1 MSSQYPTNVVG
12 NHPDKAR
19 RSPRFPMQTL
29 TPVNIRTHTRTRPR
43 LDDAELDRL
52 NRRFE
57 SARPVEIIGW
67 AHDQFGRRLALTASF
82 ADTTL
87 IDLATSVAPDVEVIF
102 LDTGFHFAETLNAV
116 RRAMERY
123 SLNLT
128 VLRPPADADDVWAH
142 GSDGCCQARKVAPLD
157 RYLAG
162 HVDAWLSGVRRADS
176 ADRHDAP
183 IVSIDRRG
191 LVKINPMANMTDDE
205 YDAYIVEH
213 DVVVNTLQYDGY
225 ASIGCW
231 PCTEPSTDG
240 RSGRWGGAK
249 SECGL
254 HL

>member
-1 MSSQYPTNVVG
+1 VSTTTSI
-12 NHPDKAR
+12 DLE
-19 RSPRFPMQTL
+19 L
-29 TPVNIRTHTRTRPR
+29 TSVR
-43 LDDAELDRL
+43 LEGA
-52 NRRFE
+52 
-57 SARPVEIIGW
+57 SAASIVEW
-67 AHDQFGRRLALTASF
+67 AIETYGRRLSLTASM
-82 ADTTL
+82 ADTVL
-87 IDLATSVAPDVEVIF
+87 IDLATKIDPDIEVVF
-102 LDTGFHFAETLNAV
+102 LDTGFHFAETLNTV

-142 GSDGCCQARKVAPLD
+142 GSDGCCQARKVDPLD
-157 RYLAG
+157 RYLTG
-162 HVDAWLSGVRRADS
+162 HVDAWLSGVRRVDS
-176 ADRHDAP
+176 PDRSDAA

-191 LVKINPMANMTDDE
+191 LVKVNPMANMTDDE
-205 YDAYIVEH
+205 YDAYVVEH
-213 DVVVNTLQYDGY
+213 DVVVNTLQFDGY

>member
-1 MSSQYPTNVVG
+1 
-12 NHPDKAR
+12 
-19 RSPRFPMQTL
+19 MQTL
-29 TPVNIRTHTRTRPR
+29 TPVTLRSRPR
-43 LDDAELDRL
+43 LDDDELDRL

-57 SARPVEIIGW
+57 SARPTEIIRW
-67 AHDQFGRRLALTASF
+67 AHEQFGQRLALTASF

-102 LDTGFHFAETLNAV
+102 LDTGFHFAETLNTV

-142 GSDGCCQARKVAPLD
+142 GSDGCCEARKVAPLD
-157 RYLAG
+157 RHLTG

-176 ADRHDAP
+176 DDRRDAP

-205 YDAYIVEH
+205 YDAYVVEH